1 MILLRFIVSCI
12 SRGHESAA
20 LFIIRQPRTLFNEAG
35 RPLKVQHQRAGFYY
49 SLFFFLH
56 VLRRAKLRVLQN
68 AFGFHKDS
76 NLTLPSST
84 NKNGEMISIQIW
96 PLKPLAEMN
105 SFGTA
110 LWIEGRAS

>member
-35 RPLKVQHQRAGFYY
+35 RPLKAQHQRARFYY

-68 AFGFHKDS
+68 AFSFHKDS

-84 NKNGEMISIQIW
+84 NKNGEMISIQI
-96 PLKPLAEMN
+96 
-105 SFGTA
+105 
-110 LWIEGRAS
+110 

>member
-20 LFIIRQPRTLFNEAG
+20 LFIIRQLRTLFNEAG
-35 RPLKVQHQRAGFYY
+35 RPLKAQHQRAGFYY
-49 SLFFFLH
+49 SLILFFFLH

-68 AFGFHKDS
+68 AFSFHKDS

-84 NKNGEMISIQIW
+84 NKNGEMISIQI
-96 PLKPLAEMN
+96 
-105 SFGTA
+105 
-110 LWIEGRAS
+110 